1 MQLVLIAAQS
11 LDGFITRHDEP
22 GTAFTSPA
30 DQTHFRT
37 VLQNFDC
44 SVMGAE
50 TYRVARNFIRARL
63 TPTRRRI
70 VVTRDP
76 ARYGAEAVAGQ
87 LEFTAAAS
95 GPAALCATLAAEGHR
110 RCAVL
115 GGATLHDWFLAAS
128 LVDELWLTLEP
139 RLFGQGTPF
148 LREAHDLTLSLID
161 VQTLGAS
168 GTLLVCYRAHRP

>member
-70 VVTRDP
+70 VVTR
-76 ARYGAEAVAGQ
+76 
-87 LEFTAAAS
+87 
-95 GPAALCATLAAEGHR
+95 
-110 RCAVL
+110 CAVL

-168 GTLLVCYRAHRP
+168 GTLLVRYRAHRP

>member
-50 TYRVARNFIRARL
+50 TYRVH
-63 TPTRRRI
+63 
-70 VVTRDP
+70 V
-76 ARYGAEAVAGQ
+76 
-87 LEFTAAAS
+87 
-95 GPAALCATLAAEGHR
+95 
-110 RCAVL
+110 
-115 GGATLHDWFLAAS
+115 
-128 LVDELWLTLEP
+128 
-139 RLFGQGTPF
+139 
-148 LREAHDLTLSLID
+148 TLS
-161 VQTLGAS
+161 AP
-168 GTLLVCYRAHRP
+168 A